1 MADTENAFEITGGA
15 YIDLNT
21 LTGIAAGTE
30 LTLQN
35 VGGANDIIEV
45 AVSASQPA
53 TSFRGLRL
61 EQNQFYGVAAGEN
74 TVWCRYI
81 RIDRADVGT
90 RKTYLQVQI

>member
-15 YIDLNT
+15 YIDLNA
-21 LTGIAAGTE
+21 LTTISPGTA

-53 TSFRGLRL
+53 IDFRGVRL
-61 EQNQFYGVAAGEN
+61 EQNEFYGVASGEN

-90 RKTYLQVQI
+90 RKTYLQVQV